1 MVQLG
6 GHYVVS
12 GSCGGMLPD
21 RIQETDKIAPKYKI
35 LLNLK
40 ALSPVNGMTPNSF
53 NTEPM

>member
-1 MVQLG
+1 M
-6 GHYVVS
+6 S

-40 ALSPVNGMTPNSF
+40 ALSPVNGMAPKSF